1 VIAELL
7 LQPILKTERLH
18 LRPFTLADAKTVQLL
33 AGDKRIA
40 QMTQTIP
47 HPYPDGAA
55 ENWISGHAAAFRQK
69 TEIVF
74 AIELQASDQLIGA
87 ASLLHIDK
95 DQSSAEIGYWIGVPY
110 WGLGYATEAVLG
122 LLQFAQIELQLRQFT
137 GRCFAH
143 NIASANV
150 LKKAGLVQQQDL
162 SEQIINTGAEEQ
174 RFFLGSARKLR
185 LMHYFS

>member
-1 VIAELL
+1 VITDLL
-7 LQPILKTERLH
+7 IQPMLKTNRLH
-18 LRPFTLADAKTVQLL
+18 LRPFTLDDAGTVQSL

-55 ENWISGHAAAFRQK
+55 ASWILGHAAAFRQK
-69 TEIVF
+69 TEIIF
-74 AIELQASDQLIGA
+74 AIELQASAQLIGA
-87 ASLLHIDK
+87 VSLLHIDN
-95 DQSSAEIGYWIGVPY
+95 DQSSAEVGYWIGVPY
-110 WGLGYATEAVLG
+110 WGQGYATEAVLR
-122 LLQFAQIELQLRQFT
+122 LLQYAQDDLQFQQFT

-162 SEQIINTGAEEQ
+162 SEQIINTGVEEQ
-174 RFFLGSARKLR
+174 RFFFRLG
-185 LMHYFS
+185 